1 MRKLVIN
8 AVDRK
13 EILKLIRK
21 KNSINKSLRKRKMK
35 DRKGNVESCLTGGV
49 LQIHD
54 SRVAGQPLLCPLPSL
69 LLSLDLFS
77 FSNHFSFNFSL
88 SKFMTLKTKD

>member
-35 DRKGNVESCLTGGV
+35 DRKDCKKEMFLEMKRE
-49 LQIHD
+49 D
-54 SRVAGQPLLCPLPSL
+54 
-69 LLSLDLFS
+69 
-77 FSNHFSFNFSL
+77 
-88 SKFMTLKTKD
+88 